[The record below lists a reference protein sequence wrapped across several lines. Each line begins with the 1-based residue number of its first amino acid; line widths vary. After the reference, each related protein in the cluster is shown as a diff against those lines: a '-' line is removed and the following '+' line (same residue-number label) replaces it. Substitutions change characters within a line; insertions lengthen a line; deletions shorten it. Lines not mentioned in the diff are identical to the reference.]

1 MIFRFSNA
9 FSTNRCVRLAR
20 VEMVRV
26 VLDLNIVPVD
36 SKTALGETPFHYAA
50 ESGRHE
56 IAVMLLQAGAY
67 AHARDARG
75 LAANHY
81 AAR

>member
-1 MIFRFSNA
+1 MIFRFSNV

-56 IAVMLLQAGAY
+56 IAVMLLQGGAH